1 MAALKSIGRAH
12 VSQSGCSNCQ
22 VLHVK
27 LRLLSPPP
35 ASLKGTQASRN
46 EFEIRR
52 GVAST
57 SVCTGARIW
66 GRSSS
71 RTQIL
76 KTRSGAPTSSHQSAF
91 ATDGVCKHTYR
102 PTHSGVTDQK
112 LRDEQKLNSN
122 RIRNS
127 EATIR
132 PTTGRYRPLERIKD
146 VLHLQLM
153 VNFVNIA

>member
-12 VSQSGCSNCQ
+12 VSQSGRFNCQ
-22 VLHVK
+22 VLLVK
-27 LRLLSPPP
+27 LRPLSPPP
-35 ASLKGTQASRN
+35 ASLKGTRASRN

-52 GVAST
+52 RVAST

-76 KTRSGAPTSSHQSAF
+76 KTRSGTPTSSRQSAF
-91 ATDGVCKHTYR
+91 ATDGVCKHAYK
-102 PTHSGVTDQK
+102 PTHSGVIDQK
-112 LRDEQKLNSN
+112 LRDEQKLNST

-127 EATIR
+127 EATTR
-132 PTTGRYRPLERIKD
+132 LTVGRYQPLKRVKD
-146 VLHLQLM
+146 MLHLQLM
-153 VNFVNIA
+153 ENLVNIA